1 MERAWERAQWTS
13 LLYSQARFTL
23 ETSITDK
30 NWGSDMTEN
39 KNSAAGNPV
48 RTAWGRARLGTRTV
62 PAMMPAIPLGILLA
76 ALIAAAAALAG
87 FAPQQPLLGAAIVAA
102 LLALPMCALA
112 WAFLVDRDSL
122 EGAASRPEES
132 VESRW
137 YDNAA
142 AGAFHDLLI
151 FSGLGTA
158 VLFLT
163 PLEIEGSVGL
173 LAVSV
178 VGMLSAGIRYTVNR
192 RRG

>member
-1 MERAWERAQWTS
+1 
-13 LLYSQARFTL
+13 
-23 ETSITDK
+23 
-30 NWGSDMTEN
+30 MTEN

-48 RTAWGRARLGTRTV
+48 RTAWGRARFGTRTV

-76 ALIAAAAALAG
+76 VLAAVAATLAG
-87 FAPQQPLLGAAIVAA
+87 FSPQRPLLGAVIVAA
-102 LLALPMCALA
+102 LMALPMCALA

-122 EGAASRPEES
+122 AGAANRPEES

-142 AGAFHDLLI
+142 AGAFHDVLI
-151 FSGLGTA
+151 FSGLGAA

-163 PLEIEGSVGL
+163 PLEIEGSLGL

-178 VGMLSAGIRYTVNR
+178 AAMASTGVRYTVNR